1 MIRWQTTYLLI
12 VCMVIQSTALDIECS
27 FGYTGVNC
35 RESNTTQKILIGV
48 GAVLA
53 AGVVIAIL
61 TCCCCG
67 CCACCRSEPYRPTVM
82 NTSATTVV
90 PINYS
95 QPIQT
100 YPVCQGYQP
109 VPLQLSPAQ
118 LPVSP
123 APYGQPYAMVP
134 QHQGQPPSYHEAA
147 CAQQPLYPA
156 DGHSSYHPAVKCN
169 DNPVFVDVVQPGM
182 WKHC

>member
-1 MIRWQTTYLLI
+1 MMRWQTTYLLI
-12 VCMVIQSTALDIECS
+12 VCMVVQSSALDVECS
-27 FGYTGVNC
+27 FGFTGVSC

-67 CCACCRSEPYRPTVM
+67 CCACCRSEPRHSTVM
-82 NTSATTVV
+82 STSATTVV
-90 PINYS
+90 PINYA

-109 VPLQLSPAQ
+109 VPVHPFPAQ
-118 LPVSP
+118 PPMGP
-123 APYGQPYAMVP
+123 APCSQSYAMEP
-134 QHQGQPPSYHEAA
+134 QCHGQPPSYQEAA
-147 CAQQPLYPA
+147 SAEQPLYPA
-156 DGHSSYHPAVKCN
+156 AGHSSYHPAVKCLR
-169 DNPVFVDVVQPGM
+169 
-182 WKHC
+182 